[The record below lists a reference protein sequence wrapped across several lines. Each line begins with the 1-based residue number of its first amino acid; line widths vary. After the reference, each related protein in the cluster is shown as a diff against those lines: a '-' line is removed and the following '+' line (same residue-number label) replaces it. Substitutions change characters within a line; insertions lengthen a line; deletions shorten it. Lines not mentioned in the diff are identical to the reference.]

1 MLTAEASKLTAEA
14 SKLTAEASKLTAEA
28 SKLTAEASKLT
39 VEASKLTAETSR
51 MTAETSRMTA
61 ETSRMTAEAST
72 TEARDGRGKAMAS
85 VLYQSIET
93 LSKDKGI
100 DPEIVVGAVE
110 DAIALA
116 TRKYYKT
123 TESMRAEMDRE
134 TGEIRA
140 YVFKTVVETPEQV
153 EDETNQISLEKARE
167 MAPEVEV
174 GGELRFYKDTTP
186 LGRIAAQMAK
196 QVIFQKVR
204 EAERDTVFN
213 EYNHRAGEVLN
224 ATVKRLEPMD
234 TIFDLGKAEARM
246 PKREQSRLEQFA
258 VGERVRVVLLRVD
271 RAAKGPQ
278 VIVSRA
284 APGLVSSL
292 FQSEVPEIYDGT
304 VTIRAIARE
313 AGERT
318 KIAVMSRDKDVDPVG
333 ACVGMKGMRV
343 QSIIRELR
351 GEKIDIIEY
360 SEEITTFAEKALQPA
375 KVSRVSITDL
385 GEKQIEV
392 IVDDTQLSL
401 AIGKK
406 GQNVRL
412 AAKLLQWKIDIK
424 SEEEKRQEVEQQMTA
439 MSGGPTT
446 PIEQVTELGEQILEK
461 LIAAGITTIEELA
474 DMTPEQLEEVPGIGE
489 KTVEKISTAV
499 RHYFGQYEEGE
510 ERPAV
515 AAIAAASEIEG
526 DAAEASADA
535 EVSHPDHARDVEA
548 SLGSEASTED
558 NIIAAEE
565 STGEAEESM
574 LSEKLSGT
582 TEERLAEEAAEFGEA
597 QELNGVSTDD
607 LIAAEDRASMSDAND
622 DADAREEKI
631 ELENDEVDNLAVQAN
646 EVSDE
651 GIDTDGHDRG

>member
-1 MLTAEASKLTAEA
+1 
-14 SKLTAEASKLTAEA
+14 
-28 SKLTAEASKLT
+28 
-39 VEASKLTAETSR
+39 
-51 MTAETSRMTA
+51 
-61 ETSRMTAEAST
+61 
-72 TEARDGRGKAMAS
+72 MAS
-85 VLYQSIET
+85 PLYQSIEL
-93 LSKDKGI
+93 LSREKGI
-100 DPEIVVGAVE
+100 DAEIVVGAVE

-116 TRKYYKT
+116 TRKFYKT
-123 TESMRAEMDRE
+123 VENMRGEMDRE

-153 EDETNQISLEKARE
+153 EDPDNQLTLEEARAL
-167 MAPEVEV
+167 APEVEV

-213 EYNHRAGEVLN
+213 EYAHRAGEILT

-234 TIFDLGKAEARM
+234 VIFDLGKAEARM
-246 PKREQSRLEQFA
+246 PKREQSRLEQFSI
-258 VGERVRVVLLRVD
+258 GERVRVVLLRVD

-284 APGLVSSL
+284 APALVQSL
-292 FQSEVPEIYDGT
+292 FQSEVPEIYDNT

-351 GEKIDIIEY
+351 GEKIDIIEF
-360 SEEITTFAEKALQPA
+360 SDEITTFAEKALQPA
-375 KVSRVSITDL
+375 KVARVSITDL
-385 GEKQIEV
+385 AEKQLEV

-424 SEEEKRQEVEQQMTA
+424 SEEEKRQEVEQQMA
-439 MSGGPTT
+439 GMGGGPST
-446 PIEQVTELGEQILEK
+446 PIEQVTELGDSVMEK
-461 LIAAGITTIEELA
+461 LIAAGITTVESLA
-474 DMTPEQLEEVPGIGE
+474 DMTAEELGEIPGIGE
-489 KTVEKISTAV
+489 KSVDKIAVAV
-499 RHYFGQYEEGE
+499 RHYFGHYEEGE
-510 ERPAV
+510 TRPEPPAEEVVTEAATAEPVLAEGEVAV
-515 AAIAAASEIEG
+515 AAAAASDLAGDEIHSMSRTPEEILAEQAAEAGGAREVDTYSTEDIAAAE
-526 DAAEASADA
+526 DALSADDA
-535 EVSHPDHARDVEA
+535 LDDNDRREA
-548 SLGSEASTED
+548 G
-558 NIIAAEE
+558 
-565 STGEAEESM
+565 
-574 LSEKLSGT
+574 
-582 TEERLAEEAAEFGEA
+582 
-597 QELNGVSTDD
+597 
-607 LIAAEDRASMSDAND
+607 
-622 DADAREEKI
+622 I
-631 ELENDEVDNLAVQAN
+631 ELDTDTIDELVDQAQ

-651 GIDTDGHDRG
+651 GIDSDDHDRG

>member
-1 MLTAEASKLTAEA
+1 
-14 SKLTAEASKLTAEA
+14 
-28 SKLTAEASKLT
+28 
-39 VEASKLTAETSR
+39 
-51 MTAETSRMTA
+51 
-61 ETSRMTAEAST
+61 
-72 TEARDGRGKAMAS
+72 MAS
-85 VLYQSIET
+85 VLYQTIEA
-93 LSKDKGI
+93 LSRDKGI
-100 DPEIVVGAVE
+100 DPGIVVSAVE

-123 TESMRAEMDRE
+123 QENMRAELDRE
-134 TGEIRA
+134 SGEIRA
-140 YVFKTVVETPEQV
+140 YSYKTVVESAEQMV
-153 EDETNQISLEKARE
+153 DAVNQITLEDARAL
-167 MAPEVEV
+167 APEVEV
-174 GGELRFYKDTTP
+174 GGEIRYYKPTDV

-204 EAERDTVFN
+204 EAERDTVYN
-213 EYNHRAGEVLN
+213 EYNHRIGEVLT
-224 ATVKRLEPMD
+224 ATVKRQEPQD
-234 TIFDLGKAEARM
+234 SIFDLGKAEARM
-246 PKREQSRLEQFA
+246 PRREQSRLEQFA

-284 APGLVSSL
+284 APALVQNL

-304 VTIRAIARE
+304 VQIRAIARE

-360 SEEITTFAEKALQPA
+360 SDEITTFAEKALQPA

-385 GEKQIEV
+385 GEKQLEV

-412 AAKLLQWKIDIK
+412 AAKLLGWKIDIK
-424 SEEEKRQEVEQQMTA
+424 SEEEKRQEVEQQMQA
-439 MSGGPTT
+439 MSGGPST
-446 PIEQVTELGEQILEK
+446 PIEQVSELGETILQK
-461 LIAAGITTIEELA
+461 LVAAGITTVESLA

-510 ERPAV
+510 ERPVPAVTV
-515 AAIAAASEIEG
+515 AASDGET
-526 DAAEASADA
+526 
-535 EVSHPDHARDVEA
+535 VSLDTVE
-548 SLGSEASTED
+548 
-558 NIIAAEE
+558 AAEE
-565 STGEAEESM
+565 VASASDAVTEADAAVEAEEVANESVEQ
-574 LSEKLSGT
+574 LVAESE
-582 TEERLAEEAAEFGEA
+582 
-597 QELNGVSTDD
+597 D
-607 LIAAEDRASMSDAND
+607 LPAEDVAD
-622 DADAREEKI
+622 DVTHRGRE
-631 ELENDEVDNLAVQAN
+631 
-646 EVSDE
+646 
-651 GIDTDGHDRG
+651 

>member
-1 MLTAEASKLTAEA
+1 
-14 SKLTAEASKLTAEA
+14 
-28 SKLTAEASKLT
+28 
-39 VEASKLTAETSR
+39 
-51 MTAETSRMTA
+51 
-61 ETSRMTAEAST
+61 
-72 TEARDGRGKAMAS
+72 MAS

-93 LSKDKGI
+93 LSRDKGI
-100 DPEIVVGAVE
+100 EPAIVVGAVE

-123 TESMRAEMDRE
+123 QENMRAEMDRE

-140 YVFKTVVETPEQV
+140 YVFKTVVESPEQV
-153 EDETNQISLEKARE
+153 EDEINQMTLEAARE
-167 MAPEVEV
+167 LAPEVEV
-174 GGELRFYKDTTP
+174 GGELRFYKDTSP

-234 TIFDLGKAEARM
+234 VIFDLGKAEARM

-284 APGLVSSL
+284 APGLVQNL

-375 KVSRVSITDL
+375 KVARVSITDL
-385 GEKQIEV
+385 AE
-392 IVDDTQLSL
+392 
-401 AIGKK
+401 
-406 GQNVRL
+406 
-412 AAKLLQWKIDIK
+412 
-424 SEEEKRQEVEQQMTA
+424 RQEVEQQMHA
-439 MSGGPTT
+439 MGGGPTT
-446 PIEQVTELGEQILEK
+446 PIEQVTELGEAILEK
-461 LIAAGITTIEELA
+461 LITAGITTVEELA

-489 KTVEKISTAV
+489 KTVEKISVAV

-510 ERPAV
+510 ERPAPKEV
-515 AAIAAASEIEG
+515 ASEADAATAAEDVMAKTPEEIL
-526 DAAEASADA
+526 AAEAGAGTA
-535 EVSHPDHARDVEA
+535 EEVSTF
-548 SLGSEASTED
+548 STE
-558 NIIAAEE
+558 
-565 STGEAEESM
+565 
-574 LSEKLSGT
+574 
-582 TEERLAEEAAEFGEA
+582 
-597 QELNGVSTDD
+597 D
-607 LIAAEDRASMSDAND
+607 LIAAEEAESDSDAFSA
-622 DADAREEKI
+622 ADAREERI
-631 ELENDEVDNLAVQAN
+631 ELDNDAVDALVEQSQ
-646 EVSDE
+646 ETSDE
-651 GIDTDGHDRG
+651 GPDTDGQDRG

>member
-1 MLTAEASKLTAEA
+1 
-14 SKLTAEASKLTAEA
+14 
-28 SKLTAEASKLT
+28 
-39 VEASKLTAETSR
+39 
-51 MTAETSRMTA
+51 
-61 ETSRMTAEAST
+61 
-72 TEARDGRGKAMAS
+72 MAS
-85 VLYQSIET
+85 ALYQSIEA
-93 LSKDKGI
+93 LSREKGI
-100 DPEIVVGAVE
+100 EPEVVVSAIE

-123 TESMRAEMDRE
+123 QENMRAEMDRE
-134 TGEIRA
+134 SGEIRA
-140 YVFKTVVETPEQV
+140 YVFKTVVESPEQLT
-153 EDETNQISLEKARE
+153 DETNELTLDAARE
-167 MAPEVEV
+167 LAPEVEV
-174 GGELRFYKDTTP
+174 GGELRFYKDTSP

-234 TIFDLGKAEARM
+234 VIFDLGKAEARM

-284 APGLVSSL
+284 APALVQNL

-304 VTIRAIARE
+304 VSIRAIARE

-375 KVSRVSITDL
+375 KVARVSITDL
-385 GEKQIEV
+385 AEKQIEV

-412 AAKLLQWKIDIK
+412 AAKLLNWKIDIK
-424 SEEEKRQEVEQQMTA
+424 SEEEKRQEVEQQMQA
-439 MSGGPTT
+439 MSGGPST
-446 PIEQVTELGEQILEK
+446 PIEQVTELGEAILEK
-461 LIAAGITTIEELA
+461 LIAAGITTVEAVADMTAEELA
-474 DMTPEQLEEVPGIGE
+474 EVPGIGE
-489 KTVEKISTAV
+489 KTIEKISVAV

-510 ERPAV
+510 ERPV
-515 AAIAAASEIEG
+515 PFASIKTPTDTPETSSMSKTPEEILANERATL
-526 DAAEASADA
+526 DPLETP
-535 EVSHPDHARDVEA
+535 EEIQDV
-548 SLGSEASTED
+548 STED
-558 NIIAAEE
+558 IADEE
-565 STGEAEESM
+565 NRES
-574 LSEKLSGT
+574 
-582 TEERLAEEAAEFGEA
+582 
-597 QELNGVSTDD
+597 D
-607 LIAAEDRASMSDAND
+607 LDGFT
-622 DADAREEKI
+622 DADNRESQI
-631 ELENDEVDNLAVQAN
+631 ELENDSVDELVNDSQ
-646 EVSDE
+646 EFSDE
-651 GIDTDGHDRG
+651 TADIAETTDDHHRG

>member
-1 MLTAEASKLTAEA
+1 
-14 SKLTAEASKLTAEA
+14 
-28 SKLTAEASKLT
+28 
-39 VEASKLTAETSR
+39 
-51 MTAETSRMTA
+51 
-61 ETSRMTAEAST
+61 
-72 TEARDGRGKAMAS
+72 MAS
-85 VLYQSIET
+85 VLYQSIEA
-93 LSKDKGI
+93 LSREKGI

-123 TESMRAEMDRE
+123 QESMRAELDRD
-134 TGEIRA
+134 TGELRA
-140 YVFKTVVETPEQV
+140 YVFKTVVETPEEV
-153 EDETNQISLEKARE
+153 EDDVNQMTLQQARE
-167 MAPEVEV
+167 LAPEVEV
-174 GGELRFYKDTTP
+174 GGELRFYKDTSP

-204 EAERDTVFN
+204 EAERDIVFN
-213 EYNHRAGEVLN
+213 EYAHRTNEVLT

-246 PKREQSRLEQFA
+246 PKREQSRLEQFS
-258 VGERVRVVLLRVD
+258 VGERVRVVMLRVD

-284 APGLVSSL
+284 APILVQSL

-304 VTIRAIARE
+304 VSIRAIARE

-318 KIAVMSRDKDVDPVG
+318 KIAVQSRDKDVDPVG

-360 SEEITTFAEKALQPA
+360 SDEITTFAEKALQPA

-385 GEKQIEV
+385 AEKQLEV

-424 SEEEKRQEVEQQMTA
+424 SEEEKRQEVEQHLQS
-439 MSGGPTT
+439 MSGGGPTT
-446 PIEQVTELGEQILEK
+446 PVEQVTELGEAILEK
-461 LIAAGITTIEELA
+461 LIAAGITTVEELA

-489 KTVEKISTAV
+489 KTLEKISTAV

-515 AAIAAASEIEG
+515 AAAAPSDTLPVAPLEG
-526 DAAEASADA
+526 EPAPAADA
-535 EVSHPDHARDVEA
+535 NPADDA
-548 SLGSEASTED
+548 SMTEGHVATDQTPSETDTMASTPED
-558 NIIAAEE
+558 RLEDLADRNIPAENT
-565 STGEAEESM
+565 STDRTPEE
-574 LSEKLSGT
+574 L
-582 TEERLAEEAAEFGEA
+582 LAEDAGDFFEA
-597 QELNGVSTDD
+597 QELNGVSTED
-607 LIAAEDRASMSDAND
+607 LAAAEDRDSMSDAND
-622 DADAREEKI
+622 DADRREEQI
-631 ELENDEVDNLAVQAN
+631 ETDNDTVDTLVADSQELSN
-646 EVSDE
+646 E
-651 GIDTDGHDRG
+651 GIDDAGHQRD